1 VIANLSLGKLRR
13 LGKCSTAS
21 GRFLILANDHRNN
34 LRRALSPD
42 APDSIGYAELAAFKR
57 QIVESLSPSASAV
70 LLDPEFG
77 VAESLA
83 SGALASGAGLIVSI
97 EETGYSGSETGRTS
111 RVLPGWSVEK
121 AARVG
126 ADAIKLLV
134 YYHPDAGN
142 ARAQEELIGQVVAEC
157 QHHDLPLFLEPLS
170 YALNATDGKLS
181 SAEKCRIVVETA
193 ARLTPLG
200 IDILKAEFPLDSNT
214 DPDEENWSA
223 ACQELSA
230 ASCVPWVLLSAN
242 VSFELFVR
250 QTRVACAAGASG
262 ILAGR
267 AIWAEATSLPGQ
279 ERETFLTAVAHARL
293 RMLSDVVELEAT
305 AWPQSVQ
312 IAPPEEGWFVGY

>member
-1 VIANLSLGKLRR
+1 VIDNLSLGKLRR
-13 LGKCSTAS
+13 LRKCSTAS
-21 GRFLILANDHRNN
+21 GRFLILANDHRTN
-34 LRRALSPD
+34 LRHALSPD
-42 APDSIGYAELAAFKR
+42 APDSIGYAELSEFKR
-57 QIVESLSPSASAV
+57 EIVESLSPSTSAV

-97 EETGYSGSETGRTS
+97 EETGYSGSATGRTS

-134 YYHPDAGN
+134 YYHPDAEN
-142 ARAQEELIGQVVAEC
+142 ARAQEELIAQVAEEC

-170 YALNATDGKLS
+170 YELNPTDEKLS
-181 SAEKCRIVVETA
+181 SAEKRNIVVETA
-193 ARLTPLG
+193 ERLTPLG
-200 IDILKAEFPLDSNT
+200 IDILKAEFPLDSNA

-223 ACQELSA
+223 ACRELSA
-230 ASCVPWVLLSAN
+230 ASCIPWVLLSAS

-250 QTRVACAAGASG
+250 QTHIACAAGASG

-267 AIWAEATSLPGQ
+267 AIWAEATRLPRQ
-279 ERETFLTAVAHARL
+279 ERATFLTTVAQARL
-293 RMLSDVVELEAT
+293 RTLSDVVETEAT
-305 AWPQSVQ
+305 SWPQSVR
-312 IAPPEEGWFVGY
+312 ITPPEEGWFVAY